1 MLVLTLTLAFTTP
14 ALSPAQP
21 PLANSNPIQQ
31 LRNSELAERLAQTE
45 AKRLQLELQMA
56 KARHAIADLEQP
68 AQRPSLVA
76 DELSQYQLIGVVTM
90 AGATEIVLRRGEQV
104 IRLNHGV
111 AGPMQLKAEL
121 ESSWVR
127 LQRFGSFR
135 DLPIVQG
142 W

>member
-1 MLVLTLTLAFTTP
+1 MLVLTLMLSLTTP
-14 ALSPAQP
+14 SLAAAKP
-21 PLANSNPIQQ
+21 PTAGSSPIQQ
-31 LRNSELAERLAQTE
+31 LRHSELAERLAQTE

-68 AQRPSLVA
+68 AASPSLVA
-76 DELSQYQLIGVVTM
+76 EELSEYQLVGVVTVSGQTQIM
-90 AGATEIVLRRGEQV
+90 LQRDNHV
-104 IRLNHGV
+104 IQLQHGV

-121 ESSWVR
+121 EAGWVR
-127 LQRFGSFR
+127 LQRFGAFR